1 MESVDHFYLTLPSSA
16 SLDLHPDNKLSDFTT
31 VLMNPLQLKR
41 EEYEVGLCEMI
52 LNTDIENLPHNLFWM
67 VVYRSVECVE
77 TILQVEDTRNLKRT
91 IIAKKVNTT
100 TFATREY
107 FFEEFALRRAYF
119 KSVPAIFGHLND
131 LFDMSIMCKDLVYKT
146 EMRTYE
152 DKVIISL
159 SSKVSVNLRDR
170 DMFFLR
176 RSPWQRKHI
185 RRRDAEL
192 DILHDIPTMLKR
204 VILSVAV
211 SYTHLTLPTS

>member
-77 TILQVEDTRNLKRT
+77 TILQVEDTRDLRRST
-91 IIAKKVNTT
+91 IGAK
-100 TFATREY
+100 EY

-119 KSVPAIFGHLND
+119 KSVPAIFSYLND
-131 LFDMSIMCKDLVYKT
+131 LFDMSIMCKDMVYKT
-146 EMRTYE
+146 DMRTYE
-152 DKVIISL
+152 DK
-159 SSKVSVNLRDR
+159 
-170 DMFFLR
+170 
-176 RSPWQRKHI
+176 
-185 RRRDAEL
+185 
-192 DILHDIPTMLKR
+192 
-204 VILSVAV
+204 
-211 SYTHLTLPTS
+211 